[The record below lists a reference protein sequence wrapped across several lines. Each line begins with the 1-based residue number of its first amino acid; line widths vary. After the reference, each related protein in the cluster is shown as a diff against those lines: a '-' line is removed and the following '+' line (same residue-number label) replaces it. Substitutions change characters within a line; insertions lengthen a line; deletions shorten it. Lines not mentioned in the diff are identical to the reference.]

1 MQQPV
6 IEPLKVIYTVLIMA
20 SNFCLEKCVIN
31 NDDTAEV
38 LKPLTDKGIAT
49 VISFCEI
56 QKRPD
61 LDKYLNSSP
70 SVVLSH
76 ASCRRK
82 FTDSRILKK
91 IKLDEEAC
99 SSETVVRQLCSST
112 SSVSWKTMCFLCGI
126 ETD

>member
-6 IEPLKVIYTVLIMA
+6 YRTNQCNIYFFIMA
-20 SNFCLEKCVIN
+20 SNFSLEKCVIN
-31 NDDTAEV
+31 NDDTAEE

-61 LDKYLNSSP
+61 LEEYLNSGP

-82 FTDSRILKK
+82 FTDSRIFQK

-99 SSETVVRQLCSST
+99 SSETVVRQLRSST
-112 SSVSWKTMCFLCGI
+112 SSFSWKQCVFCVV
-126 ETD
+126 